1 MAVEEKRRTTNRK
14 TYEGPVKIL
23 CSIFSVLSSYVFK
36 LYLDT
41 TLQYWK
47 LCHNNLL
54 KMTGSL
60 QILINADG

>member
-1 MAVEEKRRTTNRK
+1 MAVEEKRRTTNRE

-23 CSIFSVLSSYVFK
+23 CSIFSVLSSYVFR

-47 LCHNNLL
+47 
-54 KMTGSL
+54 
-60 QILINADG
+60 